1 MFTNKKGKIMR
12 HPYATMIV
20 LGLATVGAI
29 SITSKVKQFF
39 KDKGMCVGN
48 MINGMHRDHED

>member
-1 MFTNKKGKIMR
+1 MR
-12 HPYATMIV
+12 RPYATMIV